1 MFFIIIFYLKA
12 EIRAEETNPPH
23 ELVALASVED
33 EVEISSAGG
42 GATISQGA
50 GAVSPRVDPELGMY
64 PTGRRL

>member
-1 MFFIIIFYLKA
+1 MKA

-42 GATISQGA
+42 GGATISQGA
-50 GAVSPRVDPELGMY
+50 GAVSPRVNPELSMY
-64 PTGRRL
+64 PTGKRI